1 MAYKHRRL
9 QNYSPAKCKR
19 QGRPGNSPG
28 SFGDTAQ
35 AGHEEVRLSREEM
48 DKLACGIDLAIP
60 YCGDYAEA
68 NLWTEANMQ
77 NYNSRVAERRR
88 LNYLQKRKTL

>member
-1 MAYKHRRL
+1 MTL
-9 QNYSPAKCKR
+9 LE
-19 QGRPGNSPG
+19 
-28 SFGDTAQ
+28 

-48 DKLACGIDLAIP
+48 DKLACWLDLAIP

-77 NYNSRVAERRR
+77 DYNDRLSDRRR
-88 LNYLQKRKTL
+88 LSYLQRRD

>member
-1 MAYKHRRL
+1 
-9 QNYSPAKCKR
+9 
-19 QGRPGNSPG
+19 
-28 SFGDTAQ
+28 
-35 AGHEEVRLSREEM
+35 M